1 MPRRGQTIEAL
12 RPESGT
18 VLDTRNVT
26 AFSGGQCWV
35 WQVSGRFRVTRT
47 TASMPSSAQYFSTRR
62 YGLAHQRFAAP
73 RRQRAAAA
81 SCAHRLSGVGFEEA
95 PTFNAPPPI
104 QHQFHRFGIRTMLLC
119 EDSLRERF
127 R

>member
-12 RPESGT
+12 WPESGT
-18 VLDTRNVT
+18 VLDTRNLT
-26 AFSGGQCWV
+26 AFSRGQFWV
-35 WQVSGRFRVTRT
+35 WQVSGPVPGNPHAGVKAVVSAVFLTRK
-47 TASMPSSAQYFSTRR
+47 

-104 QHQFHRFGIRTMLLC
+104 QHQLHRFGIRTMLLC